1 MSEEYSAMARATE
14 WERYKEIDLIGEMYA
29 IAIAVV
35 VAAMEEKV
43 RWSDDENVDGGVF
56 LCYAV

>member
-1 MSEEYSAMARATE
+1 MARATE

>member
-14 WERYKEIDLIGEMYA
+14 WERYEEMDLIEEMYA

-35 VAAMEEKV
+35 FTVMGEKR
-43 RWSDDENVDGGVF
+43 RWSDDEKVERVVF